1 MNESYEFLAEKDL
14 MWAEMLEQ
22 VLKDNGVDCVSVPVY
37 GAGMALRG
45 GVMERHK
52 VYVPKER
59 LSEAQELLDALF
71 TENEL
76 PVAPEDEEITEEE

>member
-1 MNESYEFLAEKDL
+1 MNDGYEFLAEKEA
-14 MWAEMLEQ
+14 MWAEMLQQ
-22 VLKDNGVDCVSVPVY
+22 VLKDHGVDCVSVPVY

-59 LSEAQELLDALF
+59 LAEAQELLDALF

>member
-1 MNESYEFLAEKDL
+1 MNESYEFLAEKEL